1 MKCALSKLYCDHFLV
16 DFAIMSRKAIQLIY
30 LFNEAFDFYLKAHFR
45 ALLMTTT
52 REMHIFNGSMFYWA
66 EENAPHGS
74 SLVLFF
80 PLTFPA
86 SSLIGNRLLL
96 LVASPGEIFRQTL

>member
-1 MKCALSKLYCDHFLV
+1 MFQGFAYDHNKRNA
-16 DFAIMSRKAIQLIY
+16 DI
-30 LFNEAFDFYLKAHFR
+30 ND
-45 ALLMTTT
+45 
-52 REMHIFNGSMFYWA
+52 SMFYWA

-86 SSLIGNRLLL
+86 SSHRK
-96 LVASPGEIFRQTL
+96 QTLVVSGLSR

>member
-1 MKCALSKLYCDHFLV
+1 MFQGFTNDHNK
-16 DFAIMSRKAIQLIY
+16 R
-30 LFNEAFDFYLKAHFR
+30 NAH
-45 ALLMTTT
+45 
-52 REMHIFNGSMFYWA
+52 INDSMFYWA
-66 EENAPHGS
+66 EENAPRGS

-96 LVASPGEIFRQTL
+96 LVDSPGEIFRQTL